1 MTTDHGRGSTPADWT
16 DHGQKVEGA
25 EYIWI
30 AVMGPGTPAL
40 GVREGVETTQSQVA
54 ATIAQLLGEDFLA
67 ESPKSA
73 PPLPGV
79 CISGEKSTPKSR

>member
-1 MTTDHGRGSTPADWT
+1 MDRGHGTGHTR
-16 DHGQKVEGA
+16 
-25 EYIWI
+25 I
-30 AVMGPGTPAL
+30 